1 MQFNQSNERISDQ
14 AFKILDSLPV
24 ACIELDAA
32 CNFVYLNTKAEEL
45 LKLDRNIMLGRNYW
59 EIFPHLRNTECYKV
73 VQNGIAAKSR
83 CVHEYF
89 SNTIGAWIRMEII
102 PSEAGVV
109 VMITVINEMQEAKA
123 KLLEEQRRHKLAQ
136 EVGRLGYFE
145 LQLNG
150 TDLYWSDELYR
161 IHGLQ
166 PQSEVITTE
175 RFISFI
181 HPDDRPLFLQQM
193 KALHEQQQR
202 LDVFTRIIR
211 ADGQIRVVRRKAE
224 YLKDPNSFVD
234 RIYGTVQDV
243 TEEYEVRQEQR
254 KSERLL
260 NAIFETLPL
269 ALSHNKAIRDNEG
282 HVVDFELMAING
294 AKERLIGSHKRD
306 LIGKRRTEISPGI
319 ERQPVFAQMIKVAES
334 GVPFVEEVY
343 SYSSGQE
350 TWSMVNI
357 IPLDDG
363 VMVAIEDMTQR
374 KQAEIERQKAFQ
386 ILEASVIAVFEFGW
400 DGRLVYLN
408 KQAAQGWKVD
418 RKELEGKKFSV
429 LFSADIGQDWYNAIE
444 TAIYKR
450 LEAEMEFYSP
460 VFDGWTHM
468 KVTLSERGVIVS
480 FSDINNRKEVEEK
493 VNEQAHFIKRITETV
508 PDLLVVREIPS
519 RQLVYVNEEA
529 LLLTEFHPDHVADV
543 DRYYERFAT
552 LEDEEVNAVEC
563 QARQKGQDW
572 QWFRVRGKV
581 FQRNDLGEPT
591 HIVNVIQNM
600 TLQREA
606 ERQLKES
613 RDLLQSFFDTT
624 LMGIAVHEAVRDK
637 QGNILDFRIKLV
649 NHELEKLTGRTDM
662 VGQLYGAEFPGIKEM
677 GLFDVM
683 LDVMKTGEPR
693 SIEYNYQYDGFKKWF
708 SSMFVKLND
717 GLIATNLD
725 ITEQK
730 LAEEEKFKNLTVLQ
744 QSEEVANIGSWE
756 YDRQSGSYK
765 WSDGMY
771 RLFELEKESDI
782 EPEIYRQYSTERGRL
797 AAERVIFNIKF
808 SEKEFEEILEIRTN
822 GRKKFIKLKATV
834 VFGDNGQPER
844 ILGVDM
850 DISAMKQAED
860 RIKEDAALI
869 KGIADAAPDMLYVI
883 DIHNKHLVYA
893 NNNVLQLFQKTMD
906 EIKAIGSLLFEA
918 VIYPADRE
926 KFEENIRQLQ
936 HAKDNEVKEL
946 TYRLIDSK
954 GVMHWIKTRRTVYKR
969 DEAGVPSHIIGMSQ
983 DITTQIKLKEKN
995 KQLVK
1000 ERKQMAERQ
1009 QEEIFRA
1016 TLSTQEEERKRIAE
1030 SLHNGLGQ
1038 LLYGVKLNMGQI
1050 NINRPDRLEENQ
1062 LALQQTGNLLA
1073 EAIKESR
1080 RISHELMPTILEDF
1094 GLRDAI
1100 EDICRQF
1107 SQAVHFKCQFM
1118 GLTRKLDKFIQI
1130 AVYRIVQEL
1139 MMNIVKHAEAKE
1151 AYIKVEVSTEEVRI
1165 TVKDDGVGFN
1175 TSSEKS
1181 NGIGL
1186 KTIQSKVK
1194 LLNGHYNIISSPGGG
1209 SIIEI
1214 SFPNKSS

>member
-1 MQFNQSNERISDQ
+1 MQFNRSNERVSDQ
-14 AFKILDSLPV
+14 AFKILDSIPV
-24 ACIELDAA
+24 ACFELDAA
-32 CNFVYLNTKAEEL
+32 SNFVHLNTKAEEL
-45 LKLDRNIMLGRNYW
+45 LNVDRDIVVGRNYW
-59 EIFPHLRNTECYKV
+59 EIFPHLVNTGCYKEI
-73 VQNGIAAKSR
+73 QDGITFKTPSVR
-83 CVHEYF
+83 EHF
-89 SNTIGAWIRMEII
+89 SVPIGAWIRMEII
-102 PSEAGVV
+102 PAELGVV
-109 VMITVINEMQEAKA
+109 IMITEINEIHEARA

-145 LQLNG
+145 LQLN
-150 TDLYWSDELYR
+150 TSELYWSDELYR
-161 IHGLQ
+161 IHGLE
-166 PQSEVITTE
+166 PQSEVMTIE
-175 RFISFI
+175 RFTSFI
-181 HPDDRPLFLQQM
+181 HPDDKPLFMEQM

-202 LDVFTRIIR
+202 MDVFTRIIR
-211 ADGQIRVVRRKAE
+211 ADGQIRAVRRKAE
-224 YLKDPNSFVD
+224 YLKDADNFID
-234 RIYGTVQDV
+234 RVYGIVQDV
-243 TEEYEVRQEQR
+243 TEEYEARQEQR

-260 NAIFETLPL
+260 NAIFEKLPL
-269 ALSHNKAIRDNEG
+269 ALSHNKAIRDDQG
-282 HVVDFELMAING
+282 HVIDFELVAVNG
-294 AKERLIGSHKRD
+294 AKERQLGLPRRD
-306 LIGKRRTEISPGI
+306 LIGKRRTQIAAGI

-334 GVPFVEEVY
+334 GTAFVEEVY
-343 SYSSGQE
+343 SYSSGHE
-350 TWSMVNI
+350 TWSVVNI

-363 VMVAIEDMTQR
+363 VLVAIEDMTQR
-374 KQAEIERQKAFQ
+374 KQAEMEREKGFQ
-386 ILEASVIAVFEFGW
+386 ILEASEIAVFEFGW
-400 DGRLVYLN
+400 DGKLVYLN
-408 KQAAQGWKVD
+408 KKAASGWKVD
-418 RKELEGKKFSV
+418 RKALEGKNFAV
-429 LFSADIGQDWYNAIE
+429 LFSADIGRDWYNAIE

-450 LEAEMEFYSP
+450 QEAEMEFYSP
-460 VFDGWTHM
+460 AVGGWTHM
-468 KVTLSERGVIVS
+468 KITLSDHGVIVG
-480 FSDINNRKEVEEK
+480 FYDITNRKKAEAK
-493 VNEQAHFIKRITETV
+493 VHEQAHFIKRITETV
-508 PDLLVVREIPS
+508 PDLIMVREIPS
-519 RQLVYVNEEA
+519 RQLVYVNEES
-529 LLLTEFHPDHVADV
+529 LLPTEFHPDHVADI

-552 LEDEEVNAVEC
+552 LEDDQINAVEYR
-563 QARQKGQDW
+563 ARQKGLQW
-572 QWFRVRGKV
+572 QWLRVRGKV
-581 FQRNDLGEPT
+581 FQRNDQGEVT
-591 HIVNVIQNM
+591 HIVQVIQNV
-600 TLQREA
+600 TVQREA

-613 RDLLQSFFDTT
+613 KDLLQSFFDTT
-624 LMGIAVHEAVRDK
+624 LMGIAVHEAVRDNE
-637 QGNILDFRIKLV
+637 GNVLDFRIKLV
-649 NHELEKLTGRTDM
+649 NRELETLTGRKDL
-662 VGQLYGAEFPGIKEM
+662 VGKLYAMEFPGVKQM

-683 LDVMKTGEPR
+683 IDVMKTGEPR
-693 SIEYNYQYDGFKKWF
+693 SIDYYYQYDGFKKWF

-717 GLIATNLD
+717 GLIASNLD

-730 LAEEEKFKNLTVLQ
+730 LAEKEKFKNLTVLQ

-771 RLFELEKESDI
+771 RLFEIEKGKEI

-797 AAERVIFNIKF
+797 TAERVIFNVK
-808 SEKEFEEILEIRTN
+808 SGSKEFEEILEIRTN

-834 VFGDNGQPER
+834 VFGENGQPTR
-844 ILGVDM
+844 VLGVDM

-893 NNNVLQLFQKTMD
+893 NNNLLQLFHKTMD
-906 EIKAIGSLLFEA
+906 EIKAIGSLLFET

-926 KFEENIRQLQ
+926 KFEENIKQLQ
-936 HAKDNEVKEL
+936 FAKDNEVKEL
-946 TYRLIDSK
+946 TYRLIDGK
-954 GVMHWIKTRRTVYKR
+954 GAMHWIKTRRTVYKR
-969 DEAGVPSHIIGMSQ
+969 DEEGIPTHIIGVSQ

-1009 QEEIFRA
+1009 QQEIFRA

-1050 NINRPDRLEENQ
+1050 NINRPDRIQENQ

-1107 SQAVHFKCQFM
+1107 NQAVHFKCQFI
-1118 GLTRKLDKFIQI
+1118 GQTRALDKFIQI
-1130 AVYRIVQEL
+1130 AIYRIVQEL
-1139 MMNIVKHAEAKE
+1139 MMNIVKHADAREAQV
-1151 AYIKVEVSTEEVRI
+1151 KVEVSTEEVRI
-1165 TVKDDGVGFN
+1165 TVKDNGVGFD
-1175 TSSEKS
+1175 TSEKN

-1194 LLNGHYNIISSPGGG
+1194 LLNGNYKIISSPGAGATV
-1209 SIIEI
+1209 EI